1 MNELDDMCGGGGD
14 FNSMTLDQLRANC
27 QDFGQAFGLSTVEI
41 VLLILALLVG
51 LFWLL
56 AARQRANADT
66 GTVVGNTIEGALY
79 GAIGMFAGSGF
90 GLFVAEVVPPDLL
103 GTIFWLVGVVALVF
117 AIIGAAKGDGGTGG
131 KAAAVLL
138 GALLAAV
145 GVMLAVFAY
154 AVPNSGAAGDEYETY
169 VNVVAISLGLLGA
182 LDGIVAALLRGPH
195 WAAGWALVFLNSSW
209 GFLGNIL
216 GLGTHLGSYLCWTND
231 GDPVR
236 DNRKAY
242 NLYRRGLTLRQE
254 PGNRYAFTQGWV
266 MSCDRSGD
274 LEVHEAIHVG
284 QHFVGGPIYVVS
296 HGIWDALGA
305 AIGGAVYLL
314 KLLFGK
320 KKIGFEEAV
329 TKMSYFN
336 NPYEI
341 MAYATHNG
349 ARQDTDELIIASP
362 WSFIFMAAWILGAVA
377 LTLGLVVSWT

>member
-1 MNELDDMCGGGGD
+1 MNDLNDVCGSGGGD
-14 FNSMTLDQLRANC
+14 VNSMTLGQLRANC
-27 QDFGQAFGLSTVEI
+27 QNFGQAFGLSTVEI
-41 VLLILALLVG
+41 VLLILFVLVG

-56 AARQRANADT
+56 AARQRAGADA

-79 GAIGMFAGSGF
+79 AAIGFFAGSGF
-90 GLFVAEVVPPDLL
+90 GLFVAEIVPPDLL
-103 GTIFWLVGVVALVF
+103 GTIFWLVGLVALVF
-117 AIIGAAKGDGGTGG
+117 AIIGAAKGDGDTGG
-131 KAAAVLL
+131 KAAAVVL

-145 GVMLAVFAY
+145 CVMLAVFAY
-154 AVPNSGAAGDEYETY
+154 AVPNTGAAGDRYEIY

-195 WAAGWALVFLNSSW
+195 WATGWALVFLNSSW

-216 GLGTHLGSYLCWTND
+216 GLGTHLGSYLCWAND
-231 GDPVR
+231 GAPER

-242 NLYRRGLTLRQE
+242 TLYRRGLTLRDE

-266 MSCDRSGD
+266 MCCDSSGP

-284 QHFVGGPIYVVS
+284 QHFVLGPIFIVS
-296 HGIWDALGA
+296 HGIWDGV
-305 AIGGAVYLL
+305 GAVIGLIAAPVKKL
-314 KLLFGK
+314 KVSD
-320 KKIGFEEAV
+320 AV

-349 ARQDTDELIIASP
+349 ARQDTDALIIASP
-362 WSFIFMAAWILGAVA
+362 WSFIFMAAWILGALA
-377 LTLGLVVSWT
+377 LTIGLVVSWI

>member
-1 MNELDDMCGGGGD
+1 
-14 FNSMTLDQLRANC
+14 
-27 QDFGQAFGLSTVEI
+27 
-41 VLLILALLVG
+41 

-56 AARQRANADT
+56 AARQRAGAGA

-79 GAIGMFAGSGF
+79 AAIGLFAGSGF
-90 GLFVAEVVPPDLL
+90 GLFVAEIVPPDLL
-103 GTIFWLVGVVALVF
+103 GTIFWLVGLVALVF
-117 AIIGAAKGDGGTGG
+117 AIIGAAKGDGDTGG
-131 KAAAVLL
+131 KAAAVVL

-145 GVMLAVFAY
+145 CVMLAVFAY
-154 AVPNSGAAGDEYETY
+154 AVPNSGAAGDRYETY
-169 VNVVAISLGLLGA
+169 LNVVAISLGLLGA

-216 GLGTHLGSYLCWTND
+216 GLGTHLGSYLCWAND
-231 GDPVR
+231 GAPER

-242 NLYRRGLTLRQE
+242 TLYRRGLTLRDE

-266 MSCDRSGD
+266 MCCDSSGP

-284 QHFVGGPIYVVS
+284 QHFVLGPIFIVS
-296 HGIWDALGA
+296 HGIWDGV
-305 AIGGAVYLL
+305 GAVIGLIAAPVKKL
-314 KLLFGK
+314 KVSD
-320 KKIGFEEAV
+320 AV

-349 ARQDTDELIIASP
+349 ARQDSDALIIASP
-362 WSFIFMAAWILGAVA
+362 WSFIFMVAWILGAVA
-377 LTLGLVVSWT
+377 LTVGLVVSWT

>member
-41 VLLILALLVG
+41 VLLILALFVG

-56 AARQRANADT
+56 AARRRANADT

-145 GVMLAVFAY
+145 GVILAIFAY

>member
-1 MNELDDMCGGGGD
+1 MNDLNDVCGAGGGD
-14 FNSMTLDQLRANC
+14 VNSMTLGQLRANC
-27 QDFGQAFGLSTVEI
+27 QNFGQAFGLSTVEI
-41 VLLILALLVG
+41 VLLILAVLLG

-56 AARQRANADT
+56 AARQRAGADA

-79 GAIGMFAGSGF
+79 AAIGFFAGSGF
-90 GLFVAEVVPPDLL
+90 GLFVAEIVPPDLL
-103 GTIFWLVGVVALVF
+103 GTIFWLVGLVALVF
-117 AIIGAAKGDGGTGG
+117 AIIGAAKGDGDTGG
-131 KAAAVLL
+131 KAAAVVL

-145 GVMLAVFAY
+145 CVMLAVFAY
-154 AVPNSGAAGDEYETY
+154 AVPNSGAAGDRYETY
-169 VNVVAISLGLLGA
+169 LNVVAISLGLLGA

-216 GLGTHLGSYLCWTND
+216 GLGTHLGSYLCWAND
-231 GDPVR
+231 GAPER

-242 NLYRRGLTLRQE
+242 TLYRRGLTLRDE

-266 MSCDRSGD
+266 MCCDSSGP

-284 QHFVGGPIYVVS
+284 QHFVLGPIFIVS
-296 HGIWDALGA
+296 HGIWDGV
-305 AIGGAVYLL
+305 GAVIGLIAAPL
-314 KLLFGK
+314 KKLK
-320 KKIGFEEAV
+320 VSDAV

-349 ARQDTDELIIASP
+349 ARQDTDTLIIASP

-377 LTLGLVVSWT
+377 LTIGLVVSWT

>member
-1 MNELDDMCGGGGD
+1 MNELDDICGGRGD
-14 FNSMTLDQLRANC
+14 FKSMTLDQLRVNC
-27 QDFGQAFGLSTVEI
+27 QDFGQAWGLSTVEI

-56 AARQRANADT
+56 AARQRAGADA
-66 GTVVGNTIEGALY
+66 GTVVGNTIEGASY
-79 GAIGMFAGSGF
+79 AAIGMFAGSGF
-90 GLFVAEVVPPDLL
+90 GLFAAEVVPPDLL
-103 GTIFWLVGVVALVF
+103 GTIFGLVGVVALVF
-117 AIIGAAKGDGGTGG
+117 AIIGAANGDGDTGG
-131 KAAAVLL
+131 KAAAVVL
-138 GALLAAV
+138 GALLAAL
-145 GVMLAVFAY
+145 GVMLAIFAY

-216 GLGTHLGSYLCWTND
+216 GLGTHIGSYLCWAND
-231 GDPVR
+231 GAPER
-236 DNRKAY
+236 NNRKAY
-242 NLYRRGLTLRQE
+242 PLYRRGLTLKQE
-254 PGNRYAFTQGWV
+254 AGNRYAFTQGWV
-266 MSCDRSGD
+266 MCCDRGGA

-284 QHFVGGPIYVVS
+284 QHFVLGPIYAVS

-305 AIGGAVYLL
+305 LFGAVAYLL
-314 KLLFGK
+314 KLIWGK
-320 KKIGFEEAV
+320 RIGFTDAV

-349 ARQDTDELIIASP
+349 ARQDTDDLIIASP
-362 WSFIFMAAWILGAVA
+362 WSFIFMALWILGAIA
-377 LTLGLVVSWT
+377 LTIGLVVSWT

>member
-1 MNELDDMCGGGGD
+1 MNDLDDICGGGGD
-14 FNSMTLDQLRANC
+14 PNSMTLGQLRANC

-41 VLLILALLVG
+41 VLLILVLLVG

-56 AARQRANADT
+56 AARQRAGADA

-79 GAIGMFAGSGF
+79 AAIGMVAGSGF

-103 GTIFWLVGVVALVF
+103 GTIFGLVGVVALVF

-131 KAAAVLL
+131 KAAAVVL
-138 GALLAAV
+138 GALLAAL
-145 GVMLAVFAY
+145 GVMLAIFAY
-154 AVPNSGAAGDEYETY
+154 VVPNSGPAGDEYQTY

-216 GLGTHLGSYLCWTND
+216 GLGTHLGSYFCWAND
-231 GDPVR
+231 GDPER
-236 DNRKAY
+236 NNRKAY
-242 NLYRRGLTLRQE
+242 PLYRRGLTLKQE

-266 MSCDRSGD
+266 MCCDRGGA
-274 LEVHEAIHVG
+274 LEVHEAIHVA
-284 QHFVGGPIYVVS
+284 QHFVLGPIYVVS

-305 AIGGAVYLL
+305 GIGLIAGLV
-314 KLLFGK
+314 K
-320 KKIGFEEAV
+320 KMDLEVAV

-349 ARQDTDELIIASP
+349 ARQDTDDLIIASP
-362 WSFIFMAAWILGAVA
+362 WSFILMALWILGAVGI
-377 LTLGLVVSWT
+377 TIGLVVSWT

>member
-1 MNELDDMCGGGGD
+1 MNDLNDVCGAGSD
-14 FNSMTLDQLRANC
+14 VNSMTLGQLRANC
-27 QDFGQAFGLSTVEI
+27 QNFGQAFGLSTVEI
-41 VLLILALLVG
+41 VLLILVVLVG

-56 AARQRANADT
+56 AARQRAGADA

-79 GAIGMFAGSGF
+79 AAIGFFAGSGF
-90 GLFVAEVVPPDLL
+90 GLFVAEIVPPDLL
-103 GTIFWLVGVVALVF
+103 GTIFWLVGLVALVF
-117 AIIGAAKGDGGTGG
+117 AIIGAAKGDGDTGG
-131 KAAAVLL
+131 KAAAVVL

-145 GVMLAVFAY
+145 CVMLAVFAY
-154 AVPNSGAAGDEYETY
+154 AVPNSGAAGDRYETY
-169 VNVVAISLGLLGA
+169 LNVVAISLGLLGA

-216 GLGTHLGSYLCWTND
+216 GLGTHLGSYLCWAND
-231 GDPVR
+231 GAPER

-242 NLYRRGLTLRQE
+242 TLYRRGLTLRDE

-266 MSCDRSGD
+266 MCCDSSGP

-284 QHFVGGPIYVVS
+284 QHFVLGPIFIVS
-296 HGIWDALGA
+296 HGIWDGV
-305 AIGGAVYLL
+305 GAVIGLIAAPL
-314 KLLFGK
+314 KKL
-320 KKIGFEEAV
+320 EVSDAV

-349 ARQDTDELIIASP
+349 ARQDTDTLIIASP
-362 WSFIFMAAWILGAVA
+362 WSFIFMATWILGAVA
-377 LTLGLVVSWT
+377 LTIGLVASWT